1 MNFLDQI
8 NQMAFLT
15 LIILSIVIEFKKIK
29 YINWVLYGCVAII
42 FLTSL
47 VQRLPLNDTVMWLV
61 YLGLVFSIFI
71 NTSKFGMRYKRMLKT
86 ILGNWLY
93 VAHVILAMILVIIS
107 IKFQELMPSM
117 TLIVLIMAYIDFKNY
132 KKEH

>member
-8 NQMAFLT
+8 NQMAFLI

>member
-8 NQMAFLT
+8 NHMAFLI
-15 LIILSIVIEFKKIK
+15 LIILSIVMEFKKIK
-29 YINWVLYGCVAII
+29 YINWILYGCVANI

-71 NTSKFGMRYKRMLKT
+71 NTSKFGMRYKRILKT

-93 VAHVILAMILVIIS
+93 VAHVMLAMILLIIS
-107 IKFQELMPSM
+107 IKFQALMPSM

-132 KKEH
+132 QKEH

>member
-8 NQMAFLT
+8 NHMAFLI
-15 LIILSIVIEFKKIK
+15 LIILSIVMEFKKIK
-29 YINWVLYGCVAII
+29 YINWILYGCVANI

-107 IKFQELMPSM
+107 IKFQELMSSM